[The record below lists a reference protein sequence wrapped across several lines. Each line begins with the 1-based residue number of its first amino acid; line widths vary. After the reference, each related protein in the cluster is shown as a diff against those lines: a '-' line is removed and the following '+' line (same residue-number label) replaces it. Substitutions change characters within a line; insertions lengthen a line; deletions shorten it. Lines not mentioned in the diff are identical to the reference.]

1 MTSLVIFSLSLVA
14 GSLGAILGIGGGAIL
29 IPALTLG
36 LGIHI
41 RYAIGVSIITVIA
54 TSSGAAA
61 AYVKDRLTNIR
72 VAIFLEIATTLG
84 AFIGV
89 SLTGWLKPQA
99 LYILFGVVLLQS
111 AYAMAKKKESLLS
124 SSPPAHPWADYLKL
138 NSSFLDPALQ
148 QKVSYSV
155 LRVPLGFFMMLIA
168 GMLSGLLGIGS
179 GILKVLAMDRAMGLP
194 IKVSSSTSNFM
205 IGVTAAASAGVYF
218 FRGDII
224 PELAAPVALGVL
236 VGARVG
242 ARLMQQLPAQKIRTL
257 FVGVLLVIAL
267 QMIIKGF
274 Q

>member
-1 MTSLVIFSLSLVA
+1 MISLLIFGISILA

-72 VAIFLEIATTLG
+72 VAIFLEMATTIG
-84 AFIGV
+84 AVIGV
-89 SLTGWLKPQA
+89 SLTGILRPQF
-99 LYILFGVVLLQS
+99 LYVLFGLVLFQS
-111 AYAMAKKKESLLS
+111 AYAMWKKKDSTHLS
-124 SSPPAHPWADYLKL
+124 SSTAHPWANYMKL
-138 NSSFLDPALQ
+138 NSSFLDPAIRQ
-148 QKVSYSV
+148 HVSYSV
-155 LRVPLGFFMMLIA
+155 LRVPLGFLMMLVA

-218 FRGDII
+218 QRGDII

-236 VGARVG
+236 VGAWIG
-242 ARLMQQLPAQKIRTL
+242 SRLMQRISAQKIRKL
-257 FVGVLLVIAL
+257 FVAVLLVIAV
-267 QMIIKGF
+267 QMILKGM

>member
-1 MTSLVIFSLSLVA
+1 MISLLIFSLSILA

-72 VAIFLEIATTLG
+72 VAIFLEMATTLG
-84 AFIGV
+84 AVLGV
-89 SLTGWLKPQA
+89 SLTGILKPQF
-99 LYILFGVVLLQS
+99 LYILFGLVLFQS
-111 AYAMAKKKESLLS
+111 AYAMWRKKDSIHLA
-124 SSPPAHPWADYLKL
+124 PPTAHPWADYLKL
-138 NSSFLDPALQ
+138 NSSFLDPGLSQ
-148 QKVSYSV
+148 HVPYSV
-155 LRVPLGFFMMLIA
+155 LRVPLGFFMMFIA

-218 FRGDII
+218 QRGDII

-236 VGARVG
+236 VGAALG
-242 ARLMQQLPAQKIRTL
+242 SRLMQRIPAQRIRKL
-257 FVGVLLVIAL
+257 FVGVLLVIAV
-267 QMIIKGF
+267 QMILKGM

>member
-1 MTSLVIFSLSLVA
+1 MISLLIFGISILA

-72 VAIFLEIATTLG
+72 VAIFLEMATTIG
-84 AFIGV
+84 AVIGV
-89 SLTGWLKPQA
+89 SLTGILRPQL
-99 LYILFGVVLLQS
+99 LYVLFGLVLFQS
-111 AYAMAKKKESLLS
+111 AYAMWKKKDSTHLS
-124 SSPPAHPWADYLKL
+124 SSTAHPWANYMKL
-138 NSSFLDPALQ
+138 NSSFLDPAIRQ
-148 QKVSYSV
+148 HVSYSV
-155 LRVPLGFFMMLIA
+155 LRVPLGFLMMLVA

-179 GILKVLAMDRAMGLP
+179 GILAMDRAMGLP

-218 FRGDII
+218 QRGDII

-236 VGARVG
+236 VGAWIG
-242 ARLMQQLPAQKIRTL
+242 SRLMQRISAQKIRKL
-257 FVGVLLVIAL
+257 FVAVLLVIAV
-267 QMIIKGF
+267 QMILKGM